1 MTPPET
7 PRQPESTYRL
17 LLDAAGAWPDG
28 WSSP

>member
-7 PRQPESTYRL
+7 PPQPESTYRL

-28 WSSP
+28 IAT